1 MSVFED
7 NFDENYLLGVLR
19 YASIKTLEYFNHSYD
34 TLCIDY
40 VRLINHRSIDMAT
53 LLNEMYS
60 PNETSKI
67 IFNSQDVEDRDTG
80 DHRFLVHTVNKR
92 VSIIIRNYCDES
104 VPLQH
109 LIKGEIEYETKKIN
123 TFLLKS

>member
-1 MSVFED
+1 
-7 NFDENYLLGVLR
+7 
-19 YASIKTLEYFNHSYD
+19 
-34 TLCIDY
+34 
-40 VRLINHRSIDMAT
+40 MAT

-104 VPLQH
+104 IPLQH